1 MCGIAGIISLRG
13 EKTLQAICLHK
24 MTEQMK
30 NRGPDDEGYVL
41 IDTETGQI
49 KSYFGDSTSIK
60 NKHIKRVQSNTDL
73 HVSSTYNLKSN
84 IALGHRRL
92 SIVDL
97 SFHGHQP
104 MSDSTGRFWI
114 VYNGEI
120 YNYKEIRQKLINLG
134 HNFIGCSDTEVLLHS
149 FMEWGIACLHKFNG
163 MFAFAIYDNHTKE
176 IFFARDRI
184 GIKPFYYTIQDG
196 QFIFASDIKTIIA
209 SGLYKAEIDWEGLWH
224 NLSLGVAPRPI
235 TTFKDVYSLEQAHWM
250 KLDMYGKIAKERY
263 WDIPIGAQDFTMSE
277 GDAIELLEQELIK
290 SVKYRLIADVDVGT
304 FMSGG
309 IDSTLISAIASTLHP
324 GIKAFTLGFDKSLSE
339 FNEVDQAS
347 ETAKMQKMEHIIKIV
362 NPEDIIS
369 NIDDIVLIHEEP
381 YYAISPNYTIS
392 KFVSENNIKVVLNGI
407 GGDELFAGYS
417 YYNKRL
423 NIWKKAKK
431 INLLL
436 KLLPYGLNGKLNTL
450 KDFSNINKIVDFY
463 LYHHSNFKEGE
474 KRILFKSINKFNT
487 SETFNDLYDVGDK
500 VFTDDIEMISYC
512 DIMSYIGNH
521 HVYRVD
527 QFTMNFSIEGRFP
540 FLDHNLIQAAFKIPS
555 KYKIKEGKQK
565 YILKKVAEKYIAKSC
580 LNMGKRGFSFP
591 LKHWMESNH
600 KLRELTKKSISV
612 LKSKEFFKLGSK
624 NLSLN
629 YQQIW
634 HLVMVELW
642 IEKLGLQDT

>member
-1 MCGIAGIISLRG
+1 MCGIAGIINLRG
-13 EKTLQAICLHK
+13 EKTLQAVCLHK
-24 MTEQMK
+24 MAEQMK
-30 NRGPDDEGYVL
+30 KRGPDDEGFVF
-41 IDTETGQI
+41 IDTEKGQI
-49 KSYFGDSTSIK
+49 NTFLGDKTSL
-60 NKHIKRVQSNTDL
+60 NKRHIKHVQSNTDL
-73 HVSSTYNLKSN
+73 HVSSAYNLKSN

-104 MSDSTGRFWI
+104 MSDSTGRLWI

-120 YNYKEIRQKLINLG
+120 YNHKEIRQKLINLG
-134 HNFIGCSDTEVLLHS
+134 HKFIGCSDTEVLLQS
-149 FMEWGIACLHKFNG
+149 FIEWGIACLHEFNG

-176 IFFARDRI
+176 IFIARDRI
-184 GIKPFYYTIQDG
+184 GIKPFYYTVQDG

-209 SGLYKAEIDWEGLWH
+209 SGLYKAEINWEGLWH
-224 NLSLGVAPRPI
+224 NLSLGVAPRPM
-235 TTFKDVYSLEQAHWM
+235 TTFKDVFSLEQAHWM
-250 KLDMYGKIAKERY
+250 KLDMYGKIVKERY
-263 WDIPIGAQDFTMSE
+263 WDIPIGTQDFTMSE

-290 SVKYRLIADVDVGT
+290 SVKYRLRADVEVGT

-339 FNEVDQAS
+339 FNEIDQAS

-392 KFVSENNIKVVLNGI
+392 KFVSENNIKVVLNGL

-417 YYNKRL
+417 YYNKSLNLWKKIKKFEFLLKFLPYSLNRRL
-423 NIWKKAKK
+423 NLLKEFSRIKK
-431 INLLL
+431 I
-436 KLLPYGLNGKLNTL
+436 
-450 KDFSNINKIVDFY
+450 DDFY
-463 LYHHSNFKEGE
+463 LFHHSVFKERE
-474 KRILFKSINKFNT
+474 KELLFKNWNGFNT
-487 SETFNDLYDVGDK
+487 PKTFSNLYNADNK
-500 VFTDDIEMISYC
+500 KFTDDIEALSYY

-540 FLDHNLIQAAFKIPS
+540 FLDHNLIQAAFKIPT
-555 KYKIKEGKQK
+555 KFKIKDGLQK
-565 YILKKVAEKYIAKSC
+565 YILRKVAEKYIAASC
-580 LNMGKRGFSFP
+580 LKMKKKGFSFP
-591 LKHWMESNH
+591 LKYWMNNNK
-600 KLRELTKKSISV
+600 KLREIKKESISM
-612 LKSKEFFKLGSK
+612 LKTKGLFRLDSRD
-624 NLSLN
+624 LSLN
-629 YQQIW
+629 YQQTW
-634 HLVMVELW
+634 HLVMVYLW
-642 IEKLGLQDT
+642 MNKLALQNV